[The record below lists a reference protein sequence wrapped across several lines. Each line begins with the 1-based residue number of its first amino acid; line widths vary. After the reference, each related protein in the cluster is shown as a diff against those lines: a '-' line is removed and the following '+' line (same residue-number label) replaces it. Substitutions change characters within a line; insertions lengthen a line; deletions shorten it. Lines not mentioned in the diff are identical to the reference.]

1 MLVEKEKIQKAKE
14 KLGDENARI
23 ISELLNAEQYDEHNR
38 RALCPH
44 HKEKTPSWIY
54 NAKAYSFHCFA
65 CGKNTDIIDAYME
78 TGLTYIQSVQKLF
91 EHAGVKYS
99 FGEHGVRDKAQYR
112 YPKEEPQDDK
122 SHVYQYLALRCIS
135 AATVD
140 YADVRED
147 AHGNIVFNY
156 YDTND
161 VLKMVKYRPSR
172 RVEKGENKMWCQKGA
187 DTTPLLFNMNRIN
200 TTEPLIVCE
209 GELDCLALIE
219 SGCRNTVSVP
229 LGAQNYG
236 WIEENWDW
244 LEQFESI
251 ILCGD
256 NDDAGRKMINEV
268 APRLGT
274 WRVKVAELPTEIT
287 LKSGNVA
294 KIKDANDVLYRMG
307 VEALRN
313 AILNAK
319 DSPVPSAVDF
329 ADIPDVDLNDI
340 DGIQTGYNDI
350 DQSLL
355 RLFYGTFNII
365 SGTPGCV
372 DSETEYFNGTRWV
385 KISKY
390 EPGDKVLQ
398 YESDGSARLVYP
410 SEYHKYPESTFYH
423 IKSHTGLDQMLS
435 LEHNVVYLTSKG
447 HIAKKPMHELL
458 AMHEKSK
465 YGFQG
470 KVPTAFNYEGEG
482 IDMSDEQI
490 RVMCAVIADGTFNN
504 FSQKA
509 KTYNRVRINIKKE
522 RKKERLRILLQRANI
537 HWDEKVWNNTD
548 RQYTNF
554 LFQPPLRTK
563 IFPAEWYQCSQRQLA
578 VIADEIKYWDGN
590 VRRGITTF
598 STTCKDNADFI
609 QFVLSSMGKRA
620 SIIVDDRVG
629 KFRGK
634 YERKSIAYTV
644 RAVKNRPYIG
654 FCSYA
659 RGKMKIKPT
668 NASDGFK
675 YCFTVPSGMLVLR
688 RNNCINI
695 TGNSGKTSIL
705 YQVIN
710 NAMDENVNC
719 WIYSRELNNWL
730 SKNWQI
736 HIFAG
741 NRNNKECVDTKTN
754 AKYYIV
760 PKEIKAQISE
770 FYRGRLTFYR
780 DDYPNDK
787 DSILQA
793 MIDSRRKYGARVF
806 LLDNLMTINLGG
818 NDENIN
824 ERQTAFVNELIQFAV
839 KYDACVILVAHPRK
853 MIVGQTDVG
862 IYDIA
867 GSSNIINL
875 AHRAIG
881 LRRVTNEEKC
891 GEKQDKNGRTIS
903 IPVNPYSIMVTVIK
917 DRLRGMAGQQFGLHY
932 DKPSRRFFSNPA
944 EYDKQYKWDKHV
956 YKDPLPYPIEDGVE
970 EVFGKI
976 K

>member
-1 MLVEKEKIQKAKE
+1 MLHLESFDEKNLK
-14 KLGDENARI
+14 
-23 ISELLNAEQYDEHNR
+23 S
-38 RALCPH
+38 LCCY
-44 HKEKTPSWIY
+44 HKEDTPSFIW
-54 NAKAYSFHCFA
+54 NKKANSFHCFS
-65 CGKNTDIIDAYME
+65 CQKNADVIDAYME
-78 TGLTYIQSVQKLF
+78 TGLTYIQAVQQLF
-91 EHAGVKYS
+91 ELTGTKHS

-112 YPKEEPQDDK
+112 YPLEEPLNEK
-122 SHVYQYLALRCIS
+122 LRVYDYLAKRCIS
-135 AATVD
+135 PGTIS
-140 YADVRED
+140 YADIRED
-147 AHGNIVFNY
+147 EQGNIVFNNN
-156 YDTND
+156 DTND

-172 RVEKGENKMWCQKGA
+172 KIQKGETKMWCQKGA
-187 DTTPLLFNMNRIN
+187 DTSPLLFNMNRIN
-200 TTEPLIVCE
+200 VTQPLIICE
-209 GELDCLALIE
+209 GEIDCLALIE
-219 SGCRNTVSVP
+219 SGCTNTVSVP
-229 LGAQNYG
+229 LWAGNYG
-236 WIEENWDW
+236 WVEENWDW
-244 LEQFESI
+244 LEQFDSI

-256 NDDAGRKMINEV
+256 NDDAGRKMIKEV

-274 WRVKVAELPTEIT
+274 WRVKVAELPTEHT
-287 LKSGNVA
+287 LSNGKVA
-294 KIKDANDVLYRMG
+294 SIKDANDVLFRMG
-307 VEALRN
+307 EDALHN
-313 AILNAK
+313 AIANAK
-319 DSPVPSAVDF
+319 DSPVPSVVDF
-329 ADIPDVDLNDI
+329 ADVLDVDINDI
-340 DGIQTGYNDI
+340 DGIRTGFHDI

-372 DSETEYFNGTRWV
+372 DSETEYFNGTGWV

-410 SEYHKYPESTFYH
+410 SEYHKYPERTFYH

-634 YERKSIAYTV
+634 YERKSITYTV

-710 NAMDENVNC
+710 NAMDDGVNC

-730 SKNWQI
+730 SKNWQL

-741 NRNNKECVDTKTN
+741 NRNNKECVDEHTG
-754 AKYYIV
+754 AKYYVI
-760 PKEIKAQISE
+760 PKEIKVQISE
-770 FYRGRLTFYR
+770 FYRGRLALYR

-787 DSILQA
+787 DSLLQA
-793 MIDSRRKYGARVF
+793 MIDSRRKYGSRVF
-806 LLDNLMTINLGG
+806 LLDNLMTINLGC

-824 ERQTAFVNELIQFAV
+824 ERQTAFINELIEFSL
-839 KYDACVILVAHPRK
+839 KYDACVNLVAHQRK
-853 MIVGQTDVG
+853 MMLGQTDVG
-862 IYDIA
+862 IYYIA

-881 LRRVTNEEKC
+881 LRRVPDAE
-891 GEKQDKNGRTIS
+891 KNG
-903 IPVNPYSIMVTVIK
+903 IPNKRGDGWEKPPNPYSIMVTVIK
-917 DRLRGMAGQQFGLHY
+917 DRLRGMAGRQFGLHY

-944 EYDKQYKWDKHV
+944 EYDKKYLWDKKM
-956 YKDPLPYPIEDGVE
+956 YKDEIPYPIKDDTE
-970 EVFGKI
+970 EVFGKL